1 VPTYAGKNSERL
13 PASHRLDF
21 RIDYEPKADASYYL
35 EIINVYNQLNVT
47 EYKYSEDFSEREKV
61 ESLPTIISV
70 GMKLVY

>member
-1 VPTYAGKNSERL
+1 MN
-13 PASHRLDF
+13 
-21 RIDYEPKADASYYL
+21 PKADASYYL